1 MASVNPK
8 NLNWTN
14 PTTYT
19 DGTPYA
25 QTDNAG
31 YTLQLDAT
39 PAVSIP
45 LAWGT
50 GFDLTT
56 LASYKAL
63 KSGTHTV
70 AIAVVSKAGFTSDF
84 SAPATFQVAVAPS
97 PATNL
102 VLSP

>member
-19 DGTPYA
+19 DGTPYGQA
-25 QTDNAG
+25 DNAG
-31 YTLQLDAT
+31 YTLQLDTT

-45 LAWGT
+45 IGWGT

-63 KSGTHTV
+63 TSGPHTV
-70 AIAVVSKAGFTSDF
+70 AIAVVSKAGIASDF
-84 SAPATFQVAVAPS
+84 STPATFQVSGKPS
-97 PATNL
+97 TPTNL